1 MTVSA
6 LLLVIGRVI
15 LGLFF
20 VIAGVR
26 NLLHFAERQTPETN
40 YGWKLPMP
48 ATALGY
54 AVQIL
59 GGLSV
64 IFNVLP
70 VWGAGALILFL
81 IGATEL
87 FHNFLMFKREARD
100 PHLYLTLVNITLAA
114 FCLVIIGLS
123 L

>member
-1 MTVSA
+1 MTIA
-6 LLLVIGRVI
+6 ATLILIGRVI

-26 NLLHFAERQTPETN
+26 NFLRFGERSTPETN

-48 ATALGY
+48 VTALGF
-54 AVQIL
+54 AVQIV

-64 IFNVLP
+64 LFGFQP
-70 VWGAGALILFL
+70 AWGAAALILFL

-87 FHNFLMFKREARD
+87 FHNFLMFKGEARD
-100 PHLYLTLVNITLAA
+100 PHLYLTLVNITLAG
-114 FCLVIIGLS
+114 FLLSTIGLAM
-123 L
+123 

>member
-1 MTVSA
+1 MTA
-6 LLLVIGRVI
+6 AATLILIGRVV

-26 NLLHFAERQTPETN
+26 NFWHFAERKSMETN

-48 ATALGY
+48 ATALGF
-54 AVQIL
+54 AVQVV

-64 IFNVLP
+64 ALGIFP
-70 VWGAGALILFL
+70 AWGAGALILFL

-87 FHNFLMFKREARD
+87 FHNFLMFKGAARD

-114 FCLVIIGLS
+114 FCLVII
-123 L
+123 